1 MNILGFVEQ
10 IKRSLAI
17 VKKDLSIYYMKG
29 PVVIFGLL
37 LPAFLFISFALGKDL
52 AIEFLFPGLLAMALF
67 FASTSIGPAIAPT
80 ETSTKTL
87 ERIVSA
93 PITLWA
99 IIFGDILASF
109 LFGLFIT
116 AFVFLLGVVL
126 LGTGFIT
133 LSLVVGTILA
143 AFCFSAFGL
152 VLSAPPTDKPSN
164 IMMLSTLIKFPLI
177 FISGVFIPLSQ
188 MPGASRFIS
197 FISPLTYYTDVARYS
212 VEGISYFPPAINLFI
227 LLGFSALFL
236 AVAIIWHKKSLTKRF

>member
-1 MNILGFVEQ
+1 MNILEFVEQ

-37 LPAFLFISFALGKDL
+37 LPAFLFIAFALGKEL
-52 AIEFLFPGLLAMALF
+52 TMEFLFSGLLAMALF
-67 FASTSIGPAIAPT
+67 FTSTSIGPAIAPT
-80 ETSTKTL
+80 ETSTKTF

-93 PITLWA
+93 PISLWA

-109 LFGLFIT
+109 LFGLFIIS
-116 AFVFLLGVVL
+116 FVFLLGVAL
-126 LGTGFIT
+126 LGMGIIT
-133 LSLVVGTILA
+133 LSLVLGTILA

-177 FISGVFIPLSQ
+177 FISGVFIPLNQ
-188 MPGASRFIS
+188 MSDGSRLIS
-197 FISPLTYYTDVARYS
+197 FISPLTYYTDIARYS
-212 VEGISYFPPAINLFI
+212 IEGSSYFSPILDLLILSGFTTLF
-227 LLGFSALFL
+227 F

>member
-1 MNILGFVEQ
+1 MNVLGFAEQ

-37 LPAFLFISFALGKDL
+37 LPAFLFLSFALGKEL
-52 AIEFLFPGLLAMALF
+52 TMEFLFPGLLAMALF
-67 FASTSIGPAIAPT
+67 FTSTSIGPAIAPT
-80 ETSTKTL
+80 ETSTKTF

-93 PITLWA
+93 PISLWA

-116 AFVFLLGVVL
+116 AFVFLLGIAL

-133 LSLVVGTILA
+133 LSLVIGTVLA
-143 AFCFSAFGL
+143 SFCFSAFGL
-152 VLSAPPTDKPSN
+152 VLSAPPTDKPSS
-164 IMMLSTLIKFPLI
+164 IMMLSSLIKFPLI
-177 FISGVFIPLSQ
+177 FISGIFIPLSQ

-197 FISPLTYYTDVARYS
+197 FISPLTYYTDIARYS
-212 VEGISYFPPAINLFI
+212 VEGISYFSPILNLLI
-227 LLGFSALFL
+227 LSGYTVLLF
-236 AVAIIWHKKSLTKRF
+236 AVAIIWHGKSLTKRF